1 MKWAMPVE
9 MRWTEIQTNWTTRT
23 EHETMASADE
33 EVNSITVDKADHFY
47 RKSELYNE
55 RKGKPHLE
63 IEVDHV

>member
-1 MKWAMPVE
+1 
-9 MRWTEIQTNWTTRT
+9 
-23 EHETMASADE
+23 MASADE

-63 IEVDHV
+63 LEVDHV